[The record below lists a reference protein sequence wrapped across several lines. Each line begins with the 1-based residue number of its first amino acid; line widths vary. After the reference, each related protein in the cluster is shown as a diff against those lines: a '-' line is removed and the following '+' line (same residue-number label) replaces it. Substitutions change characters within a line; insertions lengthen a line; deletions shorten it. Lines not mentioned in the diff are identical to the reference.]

1 MSSLSLLVIIFLA
14 DAIVIVISLVMDIRE
29 TYSCFHTTQPQIK
42 LHNALSGGDLNLR
55 RRSLFLNWSPPCWG
69 KEGGG
74 GGRCCL
80 EFGTI
85 VLVMVK

>member
-55 RRSLFLNWSPPCWG
+55 R
-69 KEGGG
+69 
-74 GGRCCL
+74 
-80 EFGTI
+80 
-85 VLVMVK
+85 